1 MSKVLAVALLDCRRL
16 GFGLASGALVAGLIP
31 ALASGLGSKDG
42 SGADILVVAFA
53 VVGIAAGATFGSDFN
68 DGKSSFFFARP
79 LSAGVLIAGRFAA
92 LLTLAG
98 GVFVSFMAVSWLASN
113 ARTGWTLSVLNR
125 WHAEALGTGWALSLF
140 VSLATAARARAL
152 GSEGGIRALA
162 MIPVRLGL
170 HLGAFLLLFGLFAD
184 LVLRAYRNDFTPIRL
199 FIGSWVV
206 ASLVASCVAIAWGRT
221 ERLRIARLQGRV
233 MIAHFALVSL
243 VVVTAWTYVLHPGPD
258 AIRALDHWSWGSPD
272 GRMAFVPTK
281 VGRGDGQ
288 TFRPVFVLDIAAGQ
302 ALRLNADPYQG
313 PWTSA
318 DGATM
323 VWSEATP
330 FFFRPLWR
338 AMGGATTFRVKT
350 ASGEIVPLP
359 MPARLPDYRRA
370 RDLSNFGGEVE
381 RVLPSPDGDVFAI
394 LWNRT
399 LFFTSRSRGELA
411 DVNLG
416 PGRPRVHNTIF
427 LPSGDLRATI
437 SRQAAS
443 GATGLEFVD
452 INPQSGTMKTVAS
465 LPTENPV
472 RVQLDARAG
481 RALLTATTIAGRG
494 GSISLV
500 DLNGPAGRV
509 RPTVL
514 LSDVLFPRAIFLADG
529 RIAATGG
536 GSVGAW
542 NKRILRIFS
551 PAGQVVIDIPLGDGS
566 APRLGSEMFPGI
578 VAVGTGTF
586 TLELSLIDVASGAV
600 VRRLPDMFSLGESME
615 PTAPPGT
622 AAARLIESRDGRLFE
637 LPSPTAE
644 PRLLLPLPTR

>member
-1 MSKVLAVALLDCRRL
+1 M
-16 GFGLASGALVAGLIP
+16 
-31 ALASGLGSKDG
+31 
-42 SGADILVVAFA
+42 
-53 VVGIAAGATFGSDFN
+53 
-68 DGKSSFFFARP
+68 
-79 LSAGVLIAGRFAA
+79 
-92 LLTLAG
+92 
-98 GVFVSFMAVSWLASN
+98 
-113 ARTGWTLSVLNR
+113 
-125 WHAEALGTGWALSLF
+125 HAN
-140 VSLATAARARAL
+140 V
-152 GSEGGIRALA
+152 
-162 MIPVRLGL
+162 
-170 HLGAFLLLFGLFAD
+170 
-184 LVLRAYRNDFTPIRL
+184 N
-199 FIGSWVV
+199 
-206 ASLVASCVAIAWGRT
+206 
-221 ERLRIARLQGRV
+221 
-233 MIAHFALVSL
+233 
-243 VVVTAWTYVLHPGPD
+243 
-258 AIRALDHWSWGSPD
+258 
-272 GRMAFVPTK
+272 
-281 VGRGDGQ
+281 RGDGR
-288 TFRPVFVLDIAAGQ
+288 TFKPVFVLDVSAGQ
-302 ALRLNADPYQG
+302 ALRLNSDAYQG

-359 MPARLPDYRRA
+359 MPARLPDYRTA
-370 RDLSNFGGEVE
+370 RDLSSFGGEVE

-394 LWNRT
+394 LWDRN
-399 LFFTSRSRGELA
+399 LAFTSRSRGELA

-416 PGRPRVHNTIF
+416 PGRLRVHNTIF

-472 RVQLDARAG
+472 RVQLDGRAG

-615 PTAPPGT
+615 STAPPGT
-622 AAARLIESRDGRLFE
+622 AAARLIESRDSRLYE
-637 LPSPTAE
+637 LPSPAGE
-644 PRLLLPLPTR
+644 PRQLLPLAAR